1 MDDNEGLVGHAGFL
15 EVLAAR
21 VPVVELLSPV
31 LVGSFGDLWIHKI
44 RGFVKRKRGVESGGR
59 VMESARKLTSTRL
72 DSALRPGP

>member
-15 EVLAAR
+15 KVLAAR
-21 VPVVELLSPV
+21 VPVIELLSPV

-44 RGFVKRKRGVESGGR
+44 RGFAKRKREVDSGGR
-59 VMESARKLTSTRL
+59 VMESARKLTSMRL

>member
-15 EVLAAR
+15 EVLAAG

-31 LVGSFGDLWIHKI
+31 LVSSSGDLWIHKI
-44 RGFVKRKRGVESGGR
+44 RGFAKRKKEVESRGR
-59 VMESARKLTSTRL
+59 VMVSARKLTSSRL